1 MKQVAENQNKLKGNG
16 SKKPLVITLLI
27 IGLIFWFLILY
38 GTYAYLCYIRTN
50 NIENPGMNEVL
61 KAFET
66 WFTPASFKLP
76 LTGDV
81 IKDIF
86 VMQYKELWWVYLAI
100 AFLILIMMTS
110 GKKNDFKGIQHGSAR
125 WANKYEAEK
134 FTDST
139 GIPCGDNFYLTVTR
153 PKKMYKETDNLNEL
167 VIDGSGVG
175 KRSDKHKTFWKWF
188 FYLYYPLHLL
198 LLYLF
203 KIVIR

>member
-1 MKQVAENQNKLKGNG
+1 MAENQNKLKGNG

-50 NIENPGMNEVL
+50 NIENPGINEVL

-153 PKKMYKETDNLNEL
+153 PKKYIT
-167 VIDGSGVG
+167 
-175 KRSDKHKTFWKWF
+175 KRIT
-188 FYLYYPLHLL
+188 
-198 LLYLF
+198 
-203 KIVIR
+203 